1 MMREM
6 TTQGRIAYFGKI
18 PSRNDFIKAADDV
31 ALMGVLDDW
40 MAQVMAALPSD
51 PRWKLRYDALAPV
64 QFAFVGPRRKHAIA
78 GRIVASSDHAGRRF
92 PFLMMR
98 TLELADPAAFLPLC
112 PMMFAPLWARMAGIC
127 REVLAA
133 PEPAGA
139 LQAIPE
145 TVVGLDDASP
155 AGLATFEAQGTVS
168 SLGALLGM
176 DDLRRMLLAL
186 GMVLQPVMASGS
198 ADLDKALVLPLPA
211 LVSARA
217 AVAAYWLGL
226 VAPFLGRADF
236 ELALFFTELEQ
247 RPVMVVGFR
256 GASAHTLHGIIDPQ
270 VGQEQQVSFDD
281 TSWVDD
287 QLDVDVDVRRLA
299 SYLDQPEL
307 PLAFARELFLQTF
320 VGDAS

>member
-18 PSRNDFIKAADDV
+18 PARSDFIKAADDV
-31 ALMGVLDDW
+31 GLMGVLDDW

-78 GRIVASSDHAGRRF
+78 GQIVASSDHAGRRF

-98 TLELADPAAFLPLC
+98 TLELAEPAAFLPLC
-112 PMMFAPLWARMAGIC
+112 PLMFAPLWARLASLG
-127 REVLAA
+127 RDVLGASD
-133 PEPAGA
+133 PAGA
-139 LQAIPE
+139 LQEIPA
-145 TVVGLDDASP
+145 TVVELDEDSAVS
-155 AGLATFEAQGTVS
+155 LAAFEAQGTVS

-176 DDLRRMLLAL
+176 DDLRRVLLAL
-186 GMVLQPVMASGS
+186 GMLLQPVMASAS
-198 ADLDKALVLPLPA
+198 ADLDKSLVLPLPA
-211 LVSARA
+211 LASARA

-226 VAPFLGRADF
+226 IAPFLGRADF

-256 GASAHTLHGIIDPQ
+256 GASAHTLHGIIDPL
-270 VGQEQQVSFDD
+270 VGQEQQICFDD

-287 QLDVDVDVRRLA
+287 QLGVDVDVRRLA

-320 VGDAS
+320 VGAAP